1 MAQPI
6 QGKVGN
12 AMAEGTFKASEYT
25 GKNGTTSVIV
35 ELLANG
41 GKSAVW
47 TSQGRLADI
56 MPKATVSNKP
66 SDTEYQ
72 EFLAFKAMMEQGG
85 KKPAPVARPGRPSKN
100 GRDLVK

>member
-6 QGKVGN
+6 QGKIGN
-12 AMAEGTFKASEYT
+12 KVSEGTFTASEYT

-56 MPKATVSNKP
+56 MPKAIPAVSNKTAGTP
-66 SDTEYQ
+66 DIGALVAAAVAAALGGQ
-72 EFLAFKAMMEQGG
+72 DVPKA
-85 KKPAPVARPGRPSKN
+85 KPGRPTK
-100 GRDLVK
+100 RDLVK